1 MAQNEKLYL
10 IDASGFIFRAF
21 HALPPLTNPQKVP
34 VGAVLGF
41 VNMLI
46 RLLKDQNAQ
55 HVAVIFDAA
64 RDNFRNEI
72 YADYKANRSETPEDL
87 IPQFP
92 LIRDATRA
100 FGFEPLE
107 VEGYE
112 ADDLIAAY
120 AKAGTTAGKEVVI
133 VSSDKDLM
141 QLIRDGVCMY
151 DPIKQK
157 TIGPAEVMEKFGVT
171 PDKVIDVQALMGD
184 PTDNVPGVRGI
195 GPKTA
200 AELINTFGDL
210 ETLLSSIDQIKQE
223 KRRLTLQESVE
234 DARISKRL
242 VTLDENAPMPKPLNQ
257 LGDGD
262 ITNPKLAEF
271 LASHGFKSVLAR
283 LGATAPAS
291 TAPNV
296 LVSDA
301 PAPAKPAL
309 PQPIKTHY
317 TTVTD
322 AAALKDWVDKATA
335 AGIVSIDTETTGLTP
350 SRVDM
355 VGISMSF
362 DAGTGAYIPVAHRK
376 PQMDLLG
383 GDDGHAIKQMSQEEA
398 MVILKPLLENP
409 AVLKVGQ
416 NIKYD
421 LQMFKLAG
429 SDVTPIDDTMII
441 SYALD
446 GSSHPHNMD
455 DLSMRHLGHK
465 TILYE
470 DVTGKGAKQISFAEV
485 AIEPATQ
492 YAAEDSDITLRLHQ
506 VLKPRLAAEKMT
518 KVYETMDRPLIPVIA
533 KMEMRGI
540 KVDTAFLKGL
550 SVEFSKKLTALE
562 AIIHKEAGTQFNI
575 ASPKQMG
582 EVLFGQ
588 MGLPSGKKTKTGDWS
603 TAVDVLEDLAEQGH
617 EIVQHILDW
626 RQLSKLKS
634 TYTDALQN
642 EINPRT
648 GRVHTSFALAHTST
662 GRLASTDPN
671 LQNIPI
677 RTEEGR
683 RIREAFI
690 PEDGNVILSIDYSQI
705 ELRLA
710 AAMADI
716 PALKKAFLDGVD
728 IHALTASEVFGV
740 PLNQMTPDIRRNAKA
755 INFGIIYGISGWGL
769 AKNLGIPAA
778 EANDYIKQ
786 YFSRFPEL
794 LTFMDAA
801 KDEARRNGYV
811 TTMFGR
817 KCFIDGINDKNGA
830 RRSGAERQA
839 INAPVQGTA
848 ADIMRRAMVRV
859 DRALDECPDLN
870 CKMLLQ
876 VHDEL
881 VFEVPADKADE
892 AANLIKGIM
901 ESKQVADIG
910 IPLTAE
916 AGTGPNWAKAH

>member
-1 MAQNEKLYL
+1 MDTNEKLYL

-21 HALPPLTNPQKVP
+21 HALPPLTNPQKIP

-41 VNMLI
+41 VNMMI
-46 RLLKDQNAQ
+46 RLLKDQNAR

-64 RDNFRNEI
+64 RENFRNAI
-72 YADYKANRSETPEDL
+72 YAEYKANRSETPEDL

-120 AKAGTTAGKEVVI
+120 AKAGVAAGKQVVV

-141 QLIRDGVCMY
+141 QLVRDGVTMY
-151 DPIKQK
+151 DPLKQRP
-157 TIGPAEVMEKFGVT
+157 IGPAEVMEKFGVT

-200 AELINTFGDL
+200 AELINEFGNL
-210 ETLLSSIDQIKQE
+210 ENLISNIDQIKQT
-223 KRRLTLQESVE
+223 KRRETLQASIE

-242 VTLDENAPMPKPLNQ
+242 VTLDENAPMPKPLDQ

-262 ITNPKLAEF
+262 IGNEKLIAF
-271 LASHGFKSVLAR
+271 LAGHGFKSILTR
-283 LGATAPAS
+283 LGAAPAAATTES
-291 TAPNV
+291 IAAPR
-296 LVSDA
+296 
-301 PAPAKPAL
+301 KPAAVA
-309 PQPIKTHY
+309 PTETVY
-317 TTVTD
+317 TTIID
-322 AAALKDWVDKATA
+322 PAELQRWVDGATA
-335 AGIVSIDTETTGLTP
+335 AGFVSVDTETTGLTP

-355 VGISMSF
+355 VGISLSYEP
-362 DAGTGAYIPVAHRK
+362 GRGAYIPVGHRR
-376 PQMDLLG
+376 PRADLLDMG
-383 GDDGHAIKQMSQEEA
+383 NSEAPIVQMLPEDAIR
-398 MVILKPLLENP
+398 ILKPLLENP
-409 AVLKVGQ
+409 AVMKIGQ

-421 LQMFKLAG
+421 LQMFKLKG
-429 SDVTPIDDTMII
+429 SDVTPIDDTMVI

-446 GSSHPHNMD
+446 GSSVTHNMD
-455 DLSMRHLGHK
+455 DLAMRNLGHK

-470 DVTGKGAKQISFAEV
+470 DVAGKGARQISFAEV

-492 YAAEDSDITLRLHQ
+492 YAAEDADITLRLYN
-506 VLKPRLAAEKMT
+506 VLKPRLAAEGMT
-518 KVYETMDRPLIPVIA
+518 KVYETMDRPLIPVVA

-540 KVDTAFLKGL
+540 KIDPVFLKGL
-550 SVEFSKKLTALE
+550 SNDFAQKQAELE
-562 AIIHKEAGTQFNI
+562 AIIHKEAGFPFNI
-575 ASPKQMG
+575 ASPKQLG
-582 EVLFGQ
+582 DVLFGS

-603 TAVDVLEDLAEQGH
+603 TAADILEDLADQGH
-617 EIVQHILDW
+617 GIVQHVLDW
-626 RQLSKLKS
+626 RQMAKLKS
-634 TYTDALQN
+634 TYTDALPN

-683 RIREAFI
+683 KIREAFI
-690 PEDGNVILSIDYSQI
+690 AEPGNVLLSIDYSQI

-710 AAMADI
+710 ASMANI
-716 PALKKAFLDGVD
+716 PALKKAFEDGVD
-728 IHALTASEVFGV
+728 VHALTASEVFGI
-740 PLNQMTPDIRRNAKA
+740 PLDQMTSDIRRNAKA

-769 AKNLGIPAA
+769 AKQLGIPAA
-778 EANDYIKQ
+778 EANEYIKL

-794 LTFMDAA
+794 VTFMEDTKAF
-801 KDEARRNGYV
+801 ARKHGYV
-811 TTMFGR
+811 ETLFKR
-817 KCFIDGINDKNGA
+817 KCMIDGIGDKNAA
-830 RRSGAERQA
+830 RRSFAERQA
-839 INAPVQGTA
+839 INAPLQGTA

-859 DRALDECPDLN
+859 DRALDARPDLE
-870 CKMLLQ
+870 CRMLLQ

-881 VFEVPADKADE
+881 VFEVSADKADE
-892 AANLIKGIM
+892 AATLIKGIM

-916 AGTGPNWAKAH
+916 AGFGPNWAKAH